1 MIRCMGPR
9 VYGSLPSAKPPGSRR
24 VRVGRPCHNLER
36 TDVRIVQAK
45 GVRNCISS
53 NGLPSAL
60 SGLLQ
65 ARSPG
70 IVCRLDVTLLAGELA
85 CPCMPTHHFSSVFR
99 RASCRAPTAS
109 AGQCSLSGGTPSSA
123 AIRSSVVSLRH
134 SSSVRPT
141 ISSVSLD
148 PAAMVGP
155 QP

>member
-1 MIRCMGPR
+1 MIRCMAQFTDHFRPPNRRSPAGAWFGDLATTWSEPR
-9 VYGSLPSAKPPGSRR
+9 KKRKRR
-24 VRVGRPCHNLER
+24 AFVIAYHQMAFAC
-36 TDVRIVQAK
+36 A
-45 GVRNCISS
+45 
-53 NGLPSAL
+53 

-65 ARSPG
+65 AASPASFAYW
-70 IVCRLDVTLLAGELA
+70 TETYAGELA
-85 CPCMPTHHFSSVFR
+85 CPCMLIHHFSSVFR